1 MSTLHLMLPK
11 GRIFDKVAQLLA
23 EAGIEVRLST
33 RSYRPFIS
41 DDSIQVKI
49 MKPQN
54 IPSLIELGS
63 HDAGFT
69 GFDWVLETGSR
80 VQEILDLEFDPVQVV
95 AAVPKETPLK
105 VLKNKRIIVA
115 SEYPEISRTYL
126 EKEGFNFVL
135 IRTYG
140 ATEVFPPEDADMIID
155 NTSTGQ
161 TLRENQ
167 LKIIGTLLTSS
178 TRFIANSKALEDP
191 WKKEKIDELTL
202 LFQSILDARRRV
214 MLEMNVPR
222 DQLEAVV
229 NILPCMRS
237 PTVSTLYQ
245 EEGFAVKAAVLR
257 SEASKIIP
265 LLKKFGATDILEYEI
280 RKVVV

>member
-1 MSTLHLMLPK
+1 MSKLRLMLPK

-23 EAGIEVRLST
+23 EAGIEVKLST
-33 RSYRPFIS
+33 RSYRPHVS
-41 DDSIQVKI
+41 DDSIQVKV

-63 HDAGFT
+63 HDVGFT
-69 GFDWVLETGSR
+69 GFDWVLETGSQ
-80 VQEILDLEFDPVQVV
+80 VQEILDLEFDPVQVI
-95 AAVPKETPLK
+95 AAVPKDTSLA

-115 SEYPEISRTYL
+115 SEYPEISGTYL

-167 LKIIGTLLTSS
+167 LKIIGTLLNSS

-265 LLKKFGATDILEYEI
+265 ILKKFGATDILEYEF

>member
-1 MSTLHLMLPK
+1 MSILRLMLPK
-11 GRIFDKVAQLLA
+11 GRIFDKVSQLLS
-23 EAGIEVRLST
+23 EAGIDVKLST
-33 RSYRPFIS
+33 RSYRPYVS
-41 DDSIQVKI
+41 DKNIQVKI

-69 GFDWVLETGSR
+69 GFDWVLETGSK

-95 AAVPKETPLK
+95 AAVPKDSTPEGLK
-105 VLKNKRIIVA
+105 ERRIIVA
-115 SEYPEISRTYL
+115 SEYPEISRDFL
-126 EKEGFNFVL
+126 EKEEYNFVL

-167 LKIIGTLLTSS
+167 LKIVGSLLSSS
-178 TRFIANSKALEDP
+178 TRFIANPKALQDP

-202 LFQSILDARRRV
+202 LFKSILDARKRV
-214 MLEMNVPR
+214 MLEMNVPK

-229 NILPCMRS
+229 KILPCMRS

-245 EEGFAVKAAVLR
+245 EEGFAVKAAILR
-257 SEASKIIP
+257 SEASTIIP
-265 LLKKFGATDILEYEI
+265 LLKKIGATDILEYEF

>member
-1 MSTLHLMLPK
+1 MSTLRLMLPK

-23 EAGIEVRLST
+23 EAGIEVKLSA
-33 RSYRPFIS
+33 RSYRPFVN
-41 DDSIQVKI
+41 DDAIQLKI

-69 GFDWVLETGSR
+69 GFDWVLETGSK
-80 VQEILDLEFDPVQVV
+80 VQQILDLEFDPVQVV
-95 AAVPKETPLK
+95 AAVPKETSLK

-115 SEYPEISRTYL
+115 SEYPIISRTYL
-126 EKEGFNFVL
+126 EKGGFNYVL
-135 IRTYG
+135 LRTYG

-167 LKIIGTLLTSS
+167 LKIIATLLNSS
-178 TRFIANSKALEDP
+178 TRFIANPKALEDP

-214 MLEMNVPR
+214 MLEMNVPKE
-222 DQLEAVV
+222 QLEAVV

-257 SEASKIIP
+257 SEASKLIP
-265 LLKKFGATDILEYEI
+265 LLKKFGATDILEYEF

>member
-1 MSTLHLMLPK
+1 MSTLSLMLPK
-11 GRIFDKVAQLLA
+11 GRIFEKVAQLLA
-23 EAGIEVRLST
+23 EAGIEIKLST
-33 RSYRPFIS
+33 RSYRPYVS
-41 DDSIQVKI
+41 DSSIQVKI

-69 GFDWVLETGSR
+69 GFDWVLETGSQ

-95 AAVPKETPLK
+95 AAVPKDTSLD

-126 EKEGFNFVL
+126 EKEAFNFVL

-167 LKIIGTLLTSS
+167 LKIIGTLLNSS
-178 TRFIANSKALEDP
+178 TRFIANSKSLNDP

-265 LLKKFGATDILEYEI
+265 LLKKIGATDILEYEF